1 MREETRV
8 ATRIGLAEQD
18 TTVEKTRAIEE
29 AIEQTDILKADIER
43 YTSDAA
49 QLTKEIVAHKE
60 SLYRPAT
67 AKARR
72 KFERQ
77 RRLITMQ
84 PTKTTVNLLMLW
96 KGQTLYWESKR
107 TIVNK
112 LLHFCKSPH

>member
-1 MREETRV
+1 MWQLAVGLLSRVAEAKWKRTPFARVRHKCMREETRV

-18 TTVEKTRAIEE
+18 TTVKKTRAIEE
-29 AIEQTDILKADIER
+29 AIEQTDILKADIEK

-49 QLTKEIVAHKE
+49 QLTNEIVAHKE

-77 RRLITMQ
+77 
-84 PTKTTVNLLMLW
+84 
-96 KGQTLYWESKR
+96 ED
-107 TIVNK
+107 
-112 LLHFCKSPH
+112 